1 MKRSRTGWFSFLAD
15 LAIRIHPNR
24 PTRDD
29 AEQRAKRFD
38 HGSNASRLGL
48 RMTEWLRTRLRPNWL
63 RLRSDK
69 RA

>member
-1 MKRSRTGWFSFLAD
+1 MKRSRRGWFSFLAD

-29 AEQRAKRFD
+29 AEQRAKRIGFEGGTA
-38 HGSNASRLGL
+38 HLGL
-48 RMTEWLRTRLRPNWL
+48 RMTDWLRTRLRPKWL
-63 RLRSDK
+63 RLRTDK